1 MNHQAFKHIV
11 GQEHLK
17 RQLSF
22 YLDAYQA
29 TSILPVLMFSGQ
41 RGIGKTEFARAVGAA
56 CKKTFYEV
64 NSSSIKSEKQFFEQ
78 LMPQIQG
85 TECLI
90 FLDEAHELPKKLIT
104 AFLSILNTEKKTV
117 VHYTYQDV
125 EYTFD
130 FEQMSFI
137 FATTEMDRLFAP
149 FKDRLTVV
157 DFVPYTNSEVK
168 DIIKKRVPSVKFASG
183 VLDDIAT
190 TIRGNARSAV
200 KRAKEIEMFCE
211 AKNNPDFSSE
221 DWASLCHKANINKRG
236 LSNTEIQILT
246 ALKERGPLTLTM
258 LSAITG
264 LSVQALRKDAELHL
278 LKMNL
283 LRIDVKREITSQG
296 LRLLETIG

>member
-1 MNHQAFKHIV
+1 MNPSFKNIT

-22 YLDAYQA
+22 YLDAYKA
-29 TSILPVLMFSGQ
+29 NSVLPFLMFNGQ
-41 RGIGKTEFARAVGAA
+41 RGIGKTEFARALGAA
-56 CKKTFYEV
+56 TKKTFYEI

-78 LMPQIQG
+78 LMPRIQG

-90 FLDEAHELPKKLIT
+90 FLDEAHELPKKLVT
-104 AFLSILNTEKKTV
+104 AFLSIFNTEKKTV
-117 VHYTYQDV
+117 VYYTYQDV

-130 FEQMSFI
+130 FAQMSFI

-157 DFVPYTNSEVK
+157 DFVPYSNSEVK
-168 DIIKKRVPSVKFASG
+168 DIIKKRIPDVKFAAG
-183 VLDDIAT
+183 ALDEIAT

-200 KRAKEIEMFCE
+200 KRAKEIEMYCE
-211 AKNNPDFSSE
+211 AKNNPDFSLE
-221 DWASLCHKANINKRG
+221 DWKELCHKANINKRG
-236 LSNTEIQILT
+236 LSNTEVQILT

-264 LSVQALRKDAELHL
+264 LSVAALRKDAELHL

-283 LRIDVKREITSQG
+283 LRIDTKREITSAG
-296 LRLLETIG
+296 LRLLETIC

>member
-1 MNHQAFKHIV
+1 MNPTFKHIV
-11 GQEHLK
+11 GQDHIK

-22 YLDAYQA
+22 YLDAYK
-29 TSILPVLMFSGQ
+29 TTNILPFLMFNGQ
-41 RGIGKTEFARAVGAA
+41 RGIGKTEFARALGGAA
-56 CKKTFYEV
+56 KKTFYEI

-78 LMPQIQG
+78 MMPQIQG
-85 TECLI
+85 TECIL
-90 FLDEAHELPKKLIT
+90 FFDEAHELPKKLVT

-125 EYTFD
+125 EYTFN

-168 DIIKKRVPSVKFASG
+168 DIIKKRVPSVKFAAG

-200 KRAKEIEMFCE
+200 KRAKEIEMYCE

-236 LSNTEIQILT
+236 LSNTEIQILN

-264 LSVQALRKDAELHL
+264 LSIQALRKEAELHL

-283 LRIDVKREITSQG
+283 LRIDTKREITSQG

>member
-1 MNHQAFKHIV
+1 MTHFNHIV
-11 GQEHLK
+11 GQEHIK

-22 YLDAYQA
+22 YLDAYK
-29 TSILPVLMFSGQ
+29 TSGILPFLMFNGQ
-41 RGIGKTEFARAVGAA
+41 RGIGKTEFARAIGAA
-56 CKKTFYEV
+56 AKKVFLEV
-64 NSSSIKSEKQFFEQ
+64 NSSSIKNEKMFFEQ
-78 LMPQIQG
+78 MMPQIQD
-85 TECLI
+85 TECVI
-90 FLDEAHELPKKLIT
+90 FFDEAHELPRKLVA
-104 AFLSILNTEKKTV
+104 AFLTVFNTEKKSV
-117 VHYTYQDV
+117 VYYTYQDV
-125 EYTFD
+125 EYRFD
-130 FEQMSFI
+130 FTKMSFI

-168 DIIKKRVPSVKFASG
+168 DIIKKRVPSVKFAAG

-200 KRAKEIEMFCE
+200 KRAKEIEMYCE

-236 LSNTEIQILT
+236 LSNTEIQILN

-264 LSVQALRKDAELHL
+264 LSIQALRKDAELHL

-283 LRIDVKREITSQG
+283 LRIEGTRQITSQG
-296 LRLLETIG
+296 LRLLETVG

>member
-1 MNHQAFKHIV
+1 MNQAFKNII
-11 GQEHLK
+11 GQEHIK

-22 YLDAYQA
+22 YLDAYKN
-29 TSILPVLMFSGQ
+29 TGILPFIMLNGQ
-41 RGIGKTEFARAVGAA
+41 RGIGKTEFARALGAA
-56 CKKTFYEV
+56 SKKRFYEI
-64 NSSSIKSEKQFFEQ
+64 NSSSIKNEKQFFEQ
-78 LMPQIQG
+78 MMPQIQD
-85 TECLI
+85 TECMI
-90 FLDEAHELPKKLIT
+90 FLDEAHELPKKLVV

-117 VHYTYQDV
+117 VHYTHQDV
-125 EYTFD
+125 EYVFD
-130 FEQMSFI
+130 FSKISFV

-149 FKDRLTVV
+149 FKDRLTII
-157 DFVPYTNSEVK
+157 DFVPYSNGEVK
-168 DIIKKRVPSVKFASG
+168 DIIKKRIPSVNFASG
-183 VLDDIAT
+183 VLDDIST

-200 KRAKEIEMFCE
+200 KRAKEIEMYCE
-211 AKNNPDFSSE
+211 AKNNPDFSAE

-236 LSNTEIQILT
+236 LTNTEIQILS

-283 LRIDVKREITSQG
+283 LRIEGTRQITSQG

>member
-1 MNHQAFKHIV
+1 MNKAFSAIV
-11 GQEHLK
+11 GQDQIK

-22 YLDAYQA
+22 YLEAYEA
-29 TSILPVLMFSGQ
+29 IGTLPFLIFNGQ
-41 RGIGKTEFARAVGAA
+41 RGIGKTEFARALGAA
-56 CKKTFYEV
+56 CKKTFYEI

-78 LMPQIQG
+78 MMPQIQD
-85 TECLI
+85 TECVL
-90 FLDEAHELPKKLIT
+90 FFDEIHEAPRKLIA

-125 EYTFD
+125 EYRFD
-130 FEQMSFI
+130 FTKMSFI

-168 DIIKKRVPSVKFASG
+168 DIIKKRVPSVKFAAG

-221 DWASLCHKANINKRG
+221 DWTSLCHKANINKRG

>member
-1 MNHQAFKHIV
+1 MNQSFSAIV

-22 YLDAYQA
+22 YLDAYK
-29 TSILPVLMFSGQ
+29 TNGVLPFLMFNGQ

-56 CKKTFYEV
+56 TKKVFLEI
-64 NSSSIKSEKQFFEQ
+64 NSSSIKNEKQFFEQ
-78 LMPQIQG
+78 IMPQIQD
-85 TECLI
+85 TECVL
-90 FLDEAHELPKKLIT
+90 FFDEIHEAPRKLIA
-104 AFLSILNTEKKTV
+104 AFLTIFNTEKKNV
-117 VHYTYQDV
+117 IYFTYQDV
-125 EYTFD
+125 EYRFD
-130 FEQMSFI
+130 FTKMSFI

-157 DFVPYTNSEVK
+157 DFVPYSNDEVK
-168 DIIKKRVPSVKFASG
+168 RIIQKRLPDVKFEAG
-183 VLDDIAT
+183 VLNEIST

-200 KRAKEIEMFCE
+200 KRAKDIEMYCE
-211 AKNNPDFSSE
+211 ANNNPSFTMP
-221 DWASLCHKANINKRG
+221 DWVNLCDKANINKRG
-236 LSNTEIQILT
+236 LSNTEIQILN

-283 LRIDVKREITSQG
+283 IRIDGKRELTSVG
-296 LRLLETIG
+296 MRFLETIV

>member
-1 MNHQAFKHIV
+1 MNKAFSAIV
-11 GQEHLK
+11 GQDQIK

-22 YLDAYQA
+22 YLEAYEA
-29 TSILPVLMFSGQ
+29 IGTLPFLIFNGQ
-41 RGIGKTEFARAVGAA
+41 RGIGKTEFARALGAA
-56 CKKTFYEV
+56 CKKTFYEI

-78 LMPQIQG
+78 MMPQIQD
-85 TECLI
+85 TEC
-90 FLDEAHELPKKLIT
+90 FLFFDEIHEAPRKLIA

-125 EYTFD
+125 EYRFD
-130 FEQMSFI
+130 FTKMSFI

-157 DFVPYTNSEVK
+157 DFVPYSNSEVK
-168 DIIKKRVPSVKFASG
+168 DIIKKRVPSVKFAAG
-183 VLDDIAT
+183 VLDDIST

-221 DWASLCHKANINKRG
+221 DWTSLCHKANINKRG

-283 LRIDVKREITSQG
+283 LRIEGTRQITSQG

>member
-1 MNHQAFKHIV
+1 MNPTFKHIV
-11 GQEHLK
+11 GQDHIK

-22 YLDAYQA
+22 YLDAYK
-29 TSILPVLMFSGQ
+29 TTNILPFLMFNGQ
-41 RGIGKTEFARAVGAA
+41 RGIGKTEFARALGGAA
-56 CKKTFYEV
+56 KKTFYEI

-78 LMPQIQG
+78 MMPQIQG
-85 TECLI
+85 TECIL
-90 FLDEAHELPKKLIT
+90 FFDEAHELPKKLVT

-125 EYTFD
+125 EYTFN

-157 DFVPYTNSEVK
+157 DFVPYSNSEVK
-168 DIIKKRVPSVKFASG
+168 DIIKKRIPDVKFAAG
-183 VLDDIAT
+183 ALDDIST

-200 KRAKEIEMFCE
+200 KRAKEIEMYCE
-211 AKNNPDFSSE
+211 AKNNPDFSLE
-221 DWASLCHKANINKRG
+221 DWKELCHKANINKRG
-236 LSNTEIQILT
+236 LSNTEIQILS

-264 LSVQALRKDAELHL
+264 LSIQALRKDAELHL

-283 LRIDVKREITSQG
+283 LRIEGTRQITSQG

>member
-1 MNHQAFKHIV
+1 MNKAFSHII
-11 GQEHLK
+11 GQEHIK
-17 RQLSF
+17 RQLNF
-22 YLDAYQA
+22 YLDAYKNTA
-29 TSILPVLMFSGQ
+29 ILPFLMFNGQ
-41 RGIGKTEFARAVGAA
+41 RGIGKTEFARALGAA
-56 CKKTFYEV
+56 AKKTFYEI
-64 NSSSIKSEKQFFEQ
+64 NSSSIKNEKQFFEQ
-78 LMPQIQG
+78 LMSQIQG
-85 TECLI
+85 TDCVL
-90 FLDEAHELPKKLIT
+90 FFDEAHELPKKLVT
-104 AFLSILNTEKKTV
+104 AFLSVFNTEKKTV

-130 FEQMSFI
+130 FAQMSFI

-157 DFVPYTNSEVK
+157 DFVPYSNSEVK
-168 DIIKKRVPSVKFASG
+168 DIIKKRIPDVKFAAG
-183 VLDDIAT
+183 ALDEIST

-200 KRAKEIEMFCE
+200 KRAKEIEMYCE
-211 AKNNPDFSSE
+211 AKNNPDFSLE
-221 DWASLCHKANINKRG
+221 DWKELCHKANINKRG
-236 LSNTEIQILT
+236 LSNTEIQILS

-283 LRIDVKREITSQG
+283 LRIEGTRQITSQG

>member
-1 MNHQAFKHIV
+1 MNPSFKNIT

-22 YLDAYQA
+22 YLDAYKA
-29 TSILPVLMFSGQ
+29 TSILPFLMFSGQ

-78 LMPQIQG
+78 LMPRIQG

-90 FLDEAHELPKKLIT
+90 FLDEAHELPKKLVT
-104 AFLSILNTEKKTV
+104 AFLSIFNTEKKTV
-117 VHYTYQDV
+117 VYYTYQDV

-130 FEQMSFI
+130 FAQMSFI

-157 DFVPYTNSEVK
+157 DFVPYSNSEVK
-168 DIIKKRVPSVKFASG
+168 DIIKKRIPDVKFAAG
-183 VLDDIAT
+183 ALDEIAT

-200 KRAKEIEMFCE
+200 KRAKEIEMYCE
-211 AKNNPDFSSE
+211 AKNNPDFSLE
-221 DWASLCHKANINKRG
+221 DWKELCHKANINKRG
-236 LSNTEIQILT
+236 LSNTEVQILT

-264 LSVQALRKDAELHL
+264 LSVAALRKDAELHL

-283 LRIDVKREITSQG
+283 LRIDTKREITSAG
-296 LRLLETIG
+296 LRLLETIC

>member
-1 MNHQAFKHIV
+1 MNKVFEPIV
-11 GQEHLK
+11 GQESLK

-22 YLDAYQA
+22 YLDAYKN
-29 TSILPVLMFSGQ
+29 SSVLPFLIFNGQ

-56 CKKTFYEV
+56 CKKTFYEI
-64 NSSSIKSEKQFFEQ
+64 NSSSIKNEKQFFEQ
-78 LMPQIQG
+78 MMPQVQDS
-85 TECLI
+85 ECVL
-90 FLDEAHELPKKLIT
+90 FFDEAHELPRKLIA

-117 VHYTYQDV
+117 VDFTYQDV
-125 EYTFD
+125 EYRFD
-130 FEQMSFI
+130 FTKMSFI

-157 DFVPYTNSEVK
+157 DFVPYTNDEVRR
-168 DIIKKRVPSVKFASG
+168 IIQKRLPDVKFETG
-183 VLDDIAT
+183 VLPEIVT

-200 KRAKEIEMFCE
+200 KRAKEIEMYCE
-211 AKNNPDFSSE
+211 ANNNPSFTMS
-221 DWASLCHKANINKRG
+221 DWVSLCEKANINKRG

-264 LSVQALRKDAELHL
+264 LSVAALRKDAELHL

-283 LRIDVKREITSQG
+283 LRIDGKREITSQG
-296 LRLLETIG
+296 LRLLETIV

>member
-1 MNHQAFKHIV
+1 MNKAFSHIV
-11 GQEHLK
+11 GQDHLK

-22 YLDAYQA
+22 YLDAYKN
-29 TSILPVLMFSGQ
+29 TGIIPFLMFNGQ
-41 RGIGKTEFARAVGAA
+41 RGIGKTEFARALGAA
-56 CKKTFYEV
+56 AKKTFYEI
-64 NSSSIKSEKQFFEQ
+64 NSSSIKNEKQFFEQ

-85 TECLI
+85 TDCVL
-90 FLDEAHELPKKLIT
+90 FFDEAHELPKKLIT
-104 AFLSILNTEKKTV
+104 AFLTIMNTEKKTV

-130 FEQMSFI
+130 FAQMSFI

-157 DFVPYTNSEVK
+157 DFVPYSNSEVK
-168 DIIKKRVPSVKFASG
+168 DIIKKRIPDVKFAAG
-183 VLDDIAT
+183 ALDEIST

-200 KRAKEIEMFCE
+200 KRAKEIEMYCE
-211 AKNNPDFSSE
+211 AKNNPDFSLE
-221 DWASLCHKANINKRG
+221 DWKELCHKANINKRG
-236 LSNTEIQILT
+236 LSNTEIQILS

-264 LSVQALRKDAELHL
+264 LSIQALRKDAELHL

-283 LRIDVKREITSQG
+283 LRIEGTRQITSQG

>member
-1 MNHQAFKHIV
+1 MNQAFKHIV

-22 YLDAYQA
+22 YLDAYKA
-29 TSILPVLMFSGQ
+29 TSILPFLMFSGQ
-41 RGIGKTEFARAVGAA
+41 RGIGKTEFARAVGVA

-90 FLDEAHELPKKLIT
+90 FLDEAHELPKKLVT

-130 FEQMSFI
+130 FAQMSFI

-168 DIIKKRVPSVKFASG
+168 DIIKKRIPDVKFAAG

-221 DWASLCHKANINKRG
+221 DWTSLCHKANINKRG
-236 LSNTEIQILT
+236 LSNTEIQILS

-264 LSVQALRKDAELHL
+264 LSIQALRKDAELHL

-283 LRIDVKREITSQG
+283 LRIEGTRQITSQG
-296 LRLLETIG
+296 LRLLETVG